1 MHVLIDTQVFIWLI
15 NNDNRLGY
23 KSKELVLSMENQV
36 YISFLSFFEIVIKA
50 SLGKLI
56 FDISVMNDLEK
67 MGIELIPG
75 DQQSLKAYQVFNQ
88 ENKDP
93 FDNFLIATAK
103 SHKLKLLSS
112 DHKVLATKLTGL
124 EVFDATQ

>member
-1 MHVLIDTQVFIWLI
+1 MI
-15 NNDNRLGY
+15 
-23 KSKELVLSMENQV
+23 SKELVLSMENQV